1 MPLLHRGVF
10 ELLRMRQGGNGAKG
24 DLAESKLLRLGACE
38 HSLPQAQLLRRRT
51 EGLLRHDQIIVGMI
65 EDVVLVPVRISKE
78 IEMPPC
84 RELVFGRAGGNLAEI
99 DLRKEK

>member
-1 MPLLHRGVF
+1 
-10 ELLRMRQGGNGAKG
+10 
-24 DLAESKLLRLGACE
+24 
-38 HSLPQAQLLRRRT
+38 
-51 EGLLRHDQIIVGMI
+51 MI